1 MNKRVTLSD
10 VAEGAGVSR
19 ATASAVLSG
28 QDGKSIRVSNERR
41 KQILSVAHSLG
52 YVPNTAAQHLKRGD
66 DNHII
71 AVFTYENIFP
81 ADPKS
86 EYYLFF
92 AGIQREAERDD
103 YDILILNNWAKDKS
117 RSSRIRLASGAI
129 MIGVTRDDEHIT
141 SLVKQ
146 EFPLV
151 FVGRREIGNALP
163 VHFVTFDYKPAVE
176 EVISLVSRHSDGS
189 IVYVSSMLST
199 AEPSADKS
207 FFLHEA
213 AEKKQ
218 IEIKDVII
226 SDEVSPAAIETVLA
240 SRTVIFDRLFIADL
254 FAPVFREKGLV
265 VGRDIFGAILED
277 DWTGTHPEWTRWSN
291 KRLELGSLAVRHL
304 ISSLAGKNVKE
315 NFLVDLPVIES
326 DSTAFP
332 FL

>member
-1 MNKRVTLSD
+1 M
-10 VAEGAGVSR
+10 AAAAGVSR

-28 QDGKSIRVSNERR
+28 KVGHSIRVSSEKR
-41 KQILSVAHSLG
+41 KEILSQARALG
-52 YVPNTAAQHLKRGD
+52 YVPNMTAQHLKYGD

-81 ADPKS
+81 TDPKS

-92 AGIQREAERDD
+92 AGIQQEAERED

-146 EFPLV
+146 DFPLV

-176 EVISLVSRHSDGS
+176 EIVKLVLKHSDKS
-189 IVYVSSMLST
+189 IVYISSKLST

-213 AEKKQ
+213 AKKLGITIIDINIEKYVT
-218 IEIKDVII
+218 EEAL
-226 SDEVSPAAIETVLA
+226 STVLKTKA
-240 SRTVIFDRLFIADL
+240 VIFDRLFIADQ
-254 FAPVFREKGLV
+254 FTEIFKERNIKIGK
-265 VGRDIFGAILED
+265 DIFGAILED
-277 DWTGTHPEWTRWSN
+277 DWTESHEEWTRWNN
-291 KRLELGSLAVRHL
+291 KRVELGSLAVKHL
-304 ISSLAGKNVKE
+304 ISSLSGKKITDSY
-315 NFLVDLPVIES
+315 LVEIPVIEAK
-326 DSTAFP
+326 ST
-332 FL
+332 L